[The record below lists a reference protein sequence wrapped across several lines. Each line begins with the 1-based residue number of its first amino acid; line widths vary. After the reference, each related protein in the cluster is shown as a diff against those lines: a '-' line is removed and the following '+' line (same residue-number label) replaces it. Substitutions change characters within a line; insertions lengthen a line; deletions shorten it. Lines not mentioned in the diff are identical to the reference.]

1 MGQALKILYAS
12 VLTENDSSLYRQWT
26 LERAGHTVI
35 PFNVL
40 GYQPASALMRKVAFR
55 IAAGPWVARMNR
67 DLIRRAEVERPD
79 VLWAD
84 KLLWMQPRTLD
95 RMRSLGVRTVS
106 YMIDNPF
113 GTRRDAGWRLY
124 LKGIPHYD
132 LHVVQRDKNIV
143 DYKERGARDVIKIQT
158 AYEPTIHYPPPAEWS
173 DAQRDREV
181 SFIGTPYDERAEVLT
196 RLWREHGFRVV
207 ISGNKRQ
214 WERVLDAEAMT
225 ALYREGE
232 LYQQQYREAIW
243 RSKINLSFI
252 THANQDEFVHK
263 SFEIAGCG
271 GFLLAERS
279 VGHAQRFRENEEAV
293 FFSTTEELVEK
304 IREYLPDEEKR
315 ARIAAAGQVRAERDG
330 YHNDRQVELI
340 LERVRQIPSP
350 ARAGGQ

>member
-12 VLTENDSSLYRQWT
+12 VLTENDSSLYRQWA

-40 GYQPASALMRKVAFR
+40 AYQPASALMRKVAFR
-55 IAAGPWVARMNR
+55 IAAGPWVERMNR

-79 VLWAD
+79 VLWTD
-84 KLLWMQPRTLD
+84 KLLWMQPKTLD

-132 LHVVQRDKNIV
+132 LHVVQRDKNIA

-181 SFIGTPYDERAEVLT
+181 SFIGTPYDDRAEVLT
-196 RLWREHGFRVV
+196 RLWRE
-207 ISGNKRQ
+207 
-214 WERVLDAEAMT
+214 M
-225 ALYREGE
+225 
-232 LYQQQYREAIW
+232 
-243 RSKINLSFI
+243 
-252 THANQDEFVHK
+252 
-263 SFEIAGCG
+263 
-271 GFLLAERS
+271 
-279 VGHAQRFRENEEAV
+279 V
-293 FFSTTEELVEK
+293 F
-304 IREYLPDEEKR
+304 
-315 ARIAAAGQVRAERDG
+315 GW
-330 YHNDRQVELI
+330 
-340 LERVRQIPSP
+340 
-350 ARAGGQ
+350 